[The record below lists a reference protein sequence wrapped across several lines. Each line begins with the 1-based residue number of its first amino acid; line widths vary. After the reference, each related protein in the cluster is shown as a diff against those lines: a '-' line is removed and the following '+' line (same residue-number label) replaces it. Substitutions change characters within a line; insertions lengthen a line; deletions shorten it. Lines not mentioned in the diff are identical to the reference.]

1 MREIIGVPVGIIIY
15 LISVVVIMAFCQWSF
30 EKPQEWQTAI
40 PIITSLFSM
49 GIACSIV
56 EDKFSKLSG
65 KFLTLIIAAF
75 WIALVVVDITGNIQD
90 LIGMFKGETPTFDE
104 LDMVMFYVDGVLNVK
119 IFAITSAI
127 MALGNFSK

>member
-49 GIACSIV
+49 GIACGIV

-65 KFLTLIIAAF
+65 KFLTLIIATF

>member
-1 MREIIGVPVGIIIY
+1 MRAIIGVPVGIIIY

-49 GIACSIV
+49 GIACGIV

-104 LDMVMFYVDGVLNVK
+104 IDMVMFYVDGVLNVK

>member
-1 MREIIGVPVGIIIY
+1 MRAIIGVPVGIIIY

-49 GIACSIV
+49 GIACGIV

-90 LIGMFKGETPTFDE
+90 LIEMFKGETPTFDE
-104 LDMVMFYVDGVLNVK
+104 IDMVMFYVDGVLNVK

>member
-1 MREIIGVPVGIIIY
+1 M
-15 LISVVVIMAFCQWSF
+15 
-30 EKPQEWQTAI
+30 
-40 PIITSLFSM
+40 
-49 GIACSIV
+49 
-56 EDKFSKLSG
+56 
-65 KFLTLIIAAF
+65 
-75 WIALVVVDITGNIQD
+75 VVDITGNIQD